1 MIARKE
7 VALVLVEDPSRLTR
21 SPEEFAAVV
30 RSCGDAGT
38 LVCADGT
45 LS

>member
-7 VALVLVEDPSRLTR
+7 VALVLLEDPSRLTR

-30 RSCGDAGT
+30 RSCGDAGA

>member
-7 VALVLVEDPSRLTR
+7 VALGLVEDPSRLTR
-21 SPEEFAAVV
+21 SPEEFAAFV
-30 RSCGDAGT
+30 RICGDAGT